1 MDTLPNDIN
10 QLKALLFKQSK
21 VLEQLE
27 IQNKQLAVLNADYT
41 TEIARLTAQLDK
53 LRRMTFGQSTEK
65 VERKIQKVEKRL
77 KELQDEAAVQGV
89 AVTDPHV
96 PPALR
101 QSSARKPLPASL
113 PREVHTLAPKVSTC
127 PDCGGELKRLGEDI
141 SEQLELINTAFK
153 VIQTKRPK
161 LTCNCC
167 DCIVQAPMPS
177 KPIERSYAGTGL
189 LARIVMAKYGE
200 HTPL

>member
-96 PPALR
+96 PPR
-101 QSSARKPLPASL
+101 CGNLP
-113 PREVHTLAPKVSTC
+113 PENRCQPHFPVKFTLSPPK
-127 PDCGGELKRLGEDI
+127 
-141 SEQLELINTAFK
+141 
-153 VIQTKRPK
+153 
-161 LTCNCC
+161 
-167 DCIVQAPMPS
+167 
-177 KPIERSYAGTGL
+177 
-189 LARIVMAKYGE
+189 
-200 HTPL
+200 